1 MGCNRGPCPSYNNV
15 KQATNAP
22 KLFKGRI
29 ATEQGVKG
37 TWLVGRSSGTAAV
50 ENNIAAI
57 QKIENRITRSSSN
70 CTFDY
75 TPKRTKDRNRY

>member
-1 MGCNRGPCPSYNNV
+1 MGCKRGPCPSYNNV

-22 KLFKGRI
+22 KLFMGRL

-37 TWLVGRSSGTAAV
+37 TWLVGRSSSTAAV

-57 QKIENRITRSSSN
+57 QKSSSI